1 MTGKFEEYPKYF
13 YFRKPPKEAS
23 YFNFKVYNIEQGLK
37 QVESKKEEIADEC
50 DEILDCIDDSAE
62 YHNEIGAKL
71 TKYDISEVYKLS
83 KVIFNLLKSCQ
94 VAPIKAPQLAF
105 LSLKDVESFFREL
118 FKTLKEYSSK
128 IEVSLNIINDLIKNE
143 KNLNSAKN
151 IILSKIS
158 NLKGFFEGYES
169 ETKIIENIAS
179 KIEEIDNK
187 YKSICQSGQSLGENI
202 KGIDEF
208 NKVARE
214 KLNELSDLIKL
225 LDEIDD
231 ELKEICQER
240 INHIEVY
247 HSSITKMLDV
257 LKEAGE
263 DATALKKAF
272 KQIAEDAIGYLNSL
286 SLGNTV
292 KVKWREIEEDLSS
305 LKKQLLDRVKRILS
319 EEEFEV
325 LLLIVEKAT
334 TKRWLAF
341 PEIIDDISST
351 LIKEPKQ
358 VSEIIERLADKKL
371 LKKGISLPIEFS

>member
-1 MTGKFEEYPKYF
+1 M
-13 YFRKPPKEAS
+13 
-23 YFNFKVYNIEQGLK
+23 
-37 QVESKKEEIADEC
+37 
-50 DEILDCIDDSAE
+50 
-62 YHNEIGAKL
+62 
-71 TKYDISEVYKLS
+71 
-83 KVIFNLLKSCQ
+83 
-94 VAPIKAPQLAF
+94 
-105 LSLKDVESFFREL
+105 
-118 FKTLKEYSSK
+118 
-128 IEVSLNIINDLIKNE
+128 
-143 KNLNSAKN
+143 
-151 IILSKIS
+151 
-158 NLKGFFEGYES
+158 
-169 ETKIIENIAS
+169 
-179 KIEEIDNK
+179 
-187 YKSICQSGQSLGENI
+187 
-202 KGIDEF
+202 
-208 NKVARE
+208 
-214 KLNELSDLIKL
+214 
-225 LDEIDD
+225 
-231 ELKEICQER
+231 
-240 INHIEVY
+240 Y